1 MKYDGCRVLCS
12 QCKYFKDKTCKLL
25 KNDQIKISEKNNVCR
40 QFKHRIINPSSP
52 EFNFDDYL
60 EWLGTDYY
68 RPYTIDKK
76 NIIGSAK
83 LGEVIIDGGHL
94 AELLPSTYSPFY
106 ETVDKPWCR
115 KHMPRCHA
123 EYEDHKFEIDYVKYR
138 EGTWITDNSI
148 QFDQHLWKERETQRK
163 YQSEIYGSYK
173 IQ

>member
-1 MKYDGCRVLCS
+1 MKYDGCRVNCG
-12 QCKYFKDKTCKLL
+12 QCKYFKDGACKLL

-52 EFNFDDYL
+52 VFNFDDYL

-83 LGEVIIDGGHL
+83 LGEVIIDGGRY
-94 AELLPSTYSPFY
+94 AELLPSIYSPFY

-115 KHMPRCHA
+115 IHMPRCHV
-123 EYEDHKFEIDYVKYR
+123 EYKGHKFAIDYVNYR
-138 EGTWITDNSI
+138 EGSWIKGNVVT
-148 QFDQHLWKERETQRK
+148 FDQHLWKDRETQRK